1 MSYFIG
7 LDMGTSSVGF
17 AVTNEQYEVLNFRR
31 KAMWGVRM
39 FDEAQTAAERR
50 VARANRRRLKRRN
63 LRLKLLQDLFAE
75 AVSAKD
81 PGFYQRLKDSFFL
94 PEDKEIEQSNTLFFD
109 SDFCDKD
116 YHKRYP
122 TIYHLRHE
130 LMTNPEPHDPRLV
143 YLAIHHILKT
153 RGHFLFAG
161 KFDLSGSGQYLE
173 SYHELSLA
181 LSEVLEIS
189 LPTEIAEAFKTIV
202 NDKTL
207 KKRQKTEALKALT
220 QWKDKPALK
229 ILELLSNRKVKVADI
244 FGEDY
249 KDQTPKDLSF
259 EGAGFEDEN
268 QTNLQMLLSED
279 EFSLI
284 LAAYKL
290 HNQMRLDSLLQGFES
305 FSASKIG
312 LYEKHKTDLRKL
324 KALYRKYFTH
334 EDYKAFFS
342 ESKDKVNNYVAYTG
356 HLRTRN
362 KKEPVNYRCTAI
374 VFADDLRKKL
384 EAVAKNNPDDS
395 QLNEILLEIENGL
408 FLPRQ
413 VSKDNSLIPNQIH
426 VAELEKILENASGYL
441 PFLNQMGQEGFTIK
455 GMILEL
461 AKFRIPYYVGPLNP
475 AHRVKPEKAD
485 GSRHAWITKRTNEAI
500 RPWNFKRVVD
510 EEQSASDFIANLTNK
525 CSYLIGEDVLPKDSP
540 TYARF
545 VLLNQLNML
554 SFRGERL
561 PVLWKRQ
568 IYDELFLSP
577 KAKARVSKKDIALF
591 IKREKSEDINEA
603 DIGGMDLHINN
614 VLKAEKQIEAI
625 APVQL
630 TLSEKED
637 IVRLITVLPETNT
650 MLYERLKSQF
660 KNKLSQEQIQK
671 LSKLKF
677 SDWGNLSNKLLTGI
691 RAIGPNG
698 IESSLL
704 EAMWDNNLTLME
716 LLSNAY
722 GFMAQID
729 AYKEEILGELGKL
742 DYQIVD
748 EYPYLSPAVKRM
760 IWQALRIVQEITKI
774 QKGEPEKIFIEVARE
789 EGKKERTTSRL
800 EQIKQLY
807 KEAKVI
813 DKHLLEELGCQNEN
827 TMRRKLIYLYFTQL
841 GKCMYTGN
849 PIDFEKLVN
858 QGESQNATYDIDHI
872 YPRSETKD
880 DSLRNN
886 LVLVER
892 SANQAKGDTY
902 IHETGFQNARRAYW
916 LQLKEK
922 GLISEEKYYRL
933 TRTTPLSPAE
943 LESFINRQLVQTR
956 QATKAAAEIL
966 AKFYPNTSIVFV
978 KAGHVTDFRYNQ
990 NDFKFIKVRA
1000 MNDLHHAKDAYLNIV
1015 VGNVYDTKFT
1025 RNVLNYVSN
1034 SKKRDYNLTR
1044 MFDFDVKSREGK
1056 LAWKAGEDGSIQTVK
1071 KMMARNNILTTYQA
1085 VQRTH
1090 GQSGGLFDQNLL
1102 PKGKGQHP
1110 IKSSDPRLAGEEG
1123 IAKYGGYKNVTGA
1136 TFFVVEHSMRN
1147 ERIRSILPLGLP
1159 WLLANEQTEESLLS
1173 YCKYDLN
1180 LKDPKIILL
1189 DLPYNTIL
1197 KINGF
1202 PVKLL
1207 AKTGTSLKVAPALQA
1222 YFPPEIEITIKAFTK
1237 DIDDEET
1244 EQSLQRFVTDE
1255 DLTLAY
1261 RVFQE
1266 KLASEPYQK
1275 VSAFKNQAK
1284 NLEDGFECFI
1294 LLSIREKIKVLNQI
1308 LTLFAC
1314 DGRLSDLSLLLPKD
1328 KDGNPSTKNKQSGM
1342 ITISQNIQENQ
1353 ELDVVFT
1360 SSTGL
1365 FIKTIRISMS

>member
-1 MSYFIG
+1 MTYFIG

-17 AVTNEQYEVLNFRR
+17 AVTNEEYEILNFRR

-39 FDEAQTAAERR
+39 FDEAQTAADRR

-63 LRLKLLQDLFAE
+63 LRLKLLQDLFAQ
-75 AVSAKD
+75 AINAKD

-94 PEDKEIEQSNTLFFD
+94 PEDKETEQSNTLFFD
-109 SDFCDKD
+109 PDFNDKD

-130 LMTNPEPHDPRLV
+130 LMTDPKPHDPRLV

-161 KFDLSGSGQYLE
+161 KFDLSGSGQYVE
-173 SYHELSLA
+173 SFNEFSQAVLG
-181 LSEVLEIS
+181 VLETPLS
-189 LPTEIAEAFKTIV
+189 SEIAEAFKTIV

-207 KKRQKTEALKALT
+207 KKRQKTDALKELT

-229 ILELLSNRKVKVADI
+229 LLELLSNRKVKIADI

-249 KDQTPKDLSF
+249 KNQTPKDLSF

-268 QTNLQMLLSED
+268 QTNLQTLLSDD

-284 LAAYKL
+284 LATYKL
-290 HNQMRLDSLLQGFES
+290 HNQMRLDSLLQGFDS

-324 KALYRKYFTH
+324 KTLYKKHFTH
-334 EDYKAFFS
+334 EEYKAFFS
-342 ESKDKVNNYVAYTG
+342 ESKDKVNNYVAYSG
-356 HLRTRN
+356 HLRIKN
-362 KKEPVNYRCTAI
+362 KKMAVNYRCNALT
-374 VFADDLRKKL
+374 FADDLRKELEKL
-384 EAVAKNNPDDS
+384 AKKKSDDN
-395 QLNEILLEIENGL
+395 QLNAILLEIENGL

-441 PFLNQMGQEGFTIK
+441 PFLNQMGEEGFTIK

-485 GSRHAWITKRTNEAI
+485 GSHHAWITKHTNEAI

-554 SFRGERL
+554 SFRGDRL
-561 PVLWKRQ
+561 PVLLKRQ

-577 KAKARVSKKDIALF
+577 KAKARISKKDITAF
-591 IKREKSEDINEA
+591 VKREHGGEVSEA
-603 DIGGMDLHINN
+603 DISGMDLHINN

-625 APVQL
+625 APGQL

-650 MLYERLKSQF
+650 MLYKRLESQF
-660 KNKLSQEQIQK
+660 KDKLSQEQIQK

-691 RAIGPNG
+691 RALGPSG
-698 IESSLL
+698 IETNLL

-722 GFMAQID
+722 GFMAEIE
-729 AYKEEILGELGKL
+729 AYKEEILGELDKL

-760 IWQALRIVQEITKI
+760 IWQAIRVVQEIVKI

-789 EGKKERTTSRL
+789 EGKKERTSSRL

-813 DKHLLEELGCQNEN
+813 DKHLLEELGKQDEN

-849 PIDFEKLVN
+849 PINFEKLIN
-858 QGESQNATYDIDHI
+858 QGESQDAYYDIDHI

-892 SANQAKGDTY
+892 TANQGKGDSY
-902 IHETGFQNARRAYW
+902 PLASGIQNARRTYW

-933 TRTTPLSPAE
+933 TRTTPLSPEE

-1025 RNVLNYVSN
+1025 RNVLNFVSN

-1056 LAWKAGEDGSIQTVK
+1056 LAWKAGNEGSIQTVK
-1071 KMMARNNILTTYQA
+1071 KMMDRNNVLTSYQA
-1085 VQRTH
+1085 VQRKR

-1110 IKSSDPRLAGEEG
+1110 IKSTDPRLAGEEG
-1123 IAKYGGYKNVTGA
+1123 IAKYGGYNKITGA
-1136 TFFVVEHSMRN
+1136 TFFVVEHTIKRKRQRSIFPLFLPWVLSNEIN
-1147 ERIRSILPLGLP
+1147 ERTL
-1159 WLLANEQTEESLLS
+1159 NE
-1173 YCKYDLN
+1173 YCLETLN
-1180 LKDPKIILL
+1180 L
-1189 DLPYNTIL
+1189 TE
-1197 KINGF
+1197 
-1202 PVKLL
+1202 
-1207 AKTGTSLKVAPALQA
+1207 
-1222 YFPPEIEITIKAFTK
+1222 PEII
-1237 DIDDEET
+1237 
-1244 EQSLQRFVTDE
+1244 V
-1255 DLTLAY
+1255 
-1261 RVFQE
+1261 
-1266 KLASEPYQK
+1266 
-1275 VSAFKNQAK
+1275 K
-1284 NLEDGFECFI
+1284 NLP
-1294 LLSIREKIKVLNQI
+1294 IK
-1308 LTLFAC
+1308 
-1314 DGRLSDLSLLLPKD
+1314 SLLLVDGVPFRINGRSENRLLLALDLQAVFPKEIEPLLKLITKQD
-1328 KDGNPSTKNKQSGM
+1328 ENEENEAYWEKKLSEDELINLQDLFINKLKHSPYSLVPGYESKAKKIEAEFKDFIQLNQKEKIANLIQTLNLFTRGGARIQR
-1342 ITISQNIQENQ
+1342 TIKESQEVF
-1353 ELDVVFT
+1353 VVFQ
-1360 SSTGL
+1360 SITGL
-1365 FIKTIRISMS
+1365 FENIVRISMS